1 MTGQHKQQGRQGAAS
16 RAQRPHAK
24 TAQRR
29 EDILAAAMSVFGSRG
44 YNSGSLAEIAQG
56 AGMTQAGVLHYFGS
70 KERLL
75 IALLEYRD
83 ATDVANLEGKHVPR
97 GAAFLKHL
105 ILTAKENMDRPGIV
119 QAYAVLCGES
129 VTEDHPAQQ
138 FFRDRFAGLREM
150 LGGAL
155 TLITEGKVDKHNI
168 ETAASA
174 IIAVMDGLQIQW
186 LLDPEATDMPAGIEL
201 VIDSVLAGLM
211 REIS

>member
-1 MTGQHKQQGRQGAAS
+1 MRKQVSKLGRQSAAS
-16 RAQRPHAK
+16 RAQRPHEK

-29 EDILAAAMSVFGSRG
+29 EDILAAAMMVFGSRG

-70 KERLL
+70 KEQLL

-83 ATDVANLEGKHVPR
+83 AADVANLEGKHVPR
-97 GAAFLKHL
+97 GADFLKHL
-105 ILTAKENMDRPGIV
+105 ILTAKENMFRPGIV

-150 LGGAL
+150 LVNAL
-155 TLITEGKVDKHNI
+155 ALITERAVDDDEI
-168 ETAASA
+168 MTAASA
-174 IIAVMDGLQIQW
+174 IIAVMDGLQVQW
-186 LLDPEATDMPAGIEL
+186 LLDADAIDMPAGIEL
-201 VIDSVLAGLM
+201 VIESVLARLV
-211 REIS
+211 RN